1 MASSKKFW
9 IFSDGYCFFGF
20 FSQILYNLVPLAFI
34 YQLKNGVL
42 RGERL
47 SIVGILCLYGNAFI
61 YFWLSLFHKKED
73 DEIDPLDFC
82 NLAGTYLGFI
92 YLIICIYY
100 LYFKKNKKHGL
111 ILWFILIVFS
121 GITFLWI
128 MSTVDEDDDNKW
140 VHVFDWIGVIFN
152 VLENLPL
159 GFNIVFLIKNK
170 ISDKFTLFG
179 ATIGLINVIIW
190 LAWAINAKF
199 NNGDELTHSIVAN
212 ILGICL
218 HFTQF
223 FIFFKFRKEC
233 HEETEDNNRTDSLK
247 QSDDILNKNERK
259 ITSPETNSNNEY
271 KDKEPDYIK
280 DLL

>member
-20 FSQILYNLVPLAFI
+20 FSQILYNLVPIAFL

-42 RGERL
+42 KRERL

-73 DEIDPLDFC
+73 SDIDPLDFC
-82 NLAGTYLGFI
+82 NLAGGYLGLI
-92 YLIICIYY
+92 YVIIYIYY
-100 LYFKKNKKHGL
+100 LYFKKNKKFGL
-111 ILWFILIVFS
+111 ILWFMVIVVS
-121 GITFLWI
+121 GSVFLWI

-140 VHVFDWIGVIFN
+140 VDVFDWIGVIFN

-159 GFNIVFLIKNK
+159 GFSMAFLIKNK

-199 NNGDELTHSIVAN
+199 NNGNELTHSIVAN
-212 ILGICL
+212 ILAICL

-223 FIFFKFRKEC
+223 FIFFKFRKEDS
-233 HEETEDNNRTDSLK
+233 EEDAEDNSNSLK
-247 QSDDILNKNERK
+247 QSDEIKK
-259 ITSPETNSNNEY
+259 NNENIMTNTQANSKTQE
-271 KDKEPDYIK
+271 KDKEPDYIQ